1 MKDVEYFKNE
11 NELYAII
18 LRNDY
23 HKDGI
28 SFFTDDYLSQQ
39 LAYMSHPKG
48 KVIEPHIHKNIERQ
62 VFYTQEVLLIKEGKL
77 KVDFFD
83 ENKKYLESRILNGGD
98 VILLIK
104 GGHGFEVIENLK
116 MIEVKQGPYLGDNDK
131 IRF

>member
-1 MKDVEYFKNE
+1 MKDVEYFKNKD
-11 NELYAII
+11 ELYAII
-18 LRNDY
+18 LRDDY

-48 KVIEPHIHKNIERQ
+48 KIIDPHIHKNIERQ

-77 KVDFFD
+77 KVNFFD
-83 ENKKYLESRILNGGD
+83 DNKEYLESRILNRGD

-104 GGHGFEVIENLK
+104 GGHGFEVIESLK
-116 MIEVKQGPYLGDNDK
+116 MIEIKQGPYLGDSDK

>member
-11 NELYAII
+11 DELYAII

-77 KVDFFD
+77 KVNFFD
-83 ENKKYLESRILNGGD
+83 DNKKYLESRILNGGD

>member
-11 NELYAII
+11 DKLYAII

-77 KVDFFD
+77 KVNFFD
-83 ENKKYLESRILNGGD
+83 DNKKYLESRILNGGD

-116 MIEVKQGPYLGDNDK
+116 MIEVKQGPYLGDDDK

>member
-11 NELYAII
+11 DELYAII

-48 KVIEPHIHKNIERQ
+48 KIIDPHIHKNIERQ

-77 KVDFFD
+77 KVNFFD
-83 ENKKYLESRILNGGD
+83 NNKKYLESRILNGGD

-131 IRF
+131 LRF